1 MTSKISKSIGVL
13 NVGSSSFKYAFFE
26 ESLKLIEK
34 GQESGFEDWAKKA
47 KGYKDALVSFGHRVV
62 HGGDKYFE
70 PIIINDEVLAD
81 LEKLS
86 SLAPLHNPPAL
97 KVVKQCRQFF
107 PNTTN
112 VAVFDTGF
120 YKNLP
125 SYTRYYAIPLDLD
138 PQIRR
143 YGFHGTSHQYVA
155 EEAAKKIGKPLSE
168 LKMITVHLGAGCSI
182 TAIEDG
188 QPIDTSMGFTP
199 LEGLMMATRCGSIDP
214 AIIFYLARAKKMNLD
229 DLEKL
234 LNEKSGL
241 LGVSGVSIDPREI
254 LTVANQATDQSSP
267 EEKAQAVKAGLAL
280 QMYAYQVKKY
290 IGAYFVALGGLDALV
305 FTGKV
310 GENSELIR
318 GMITNGLEGLGQFTT
333 LVIPTDEELAIA
345 KKILPFIKELIKEQF
360 F

>member
-1 MTSKISKSIGVL
+1 MNIIAVL
-13 NVGSSSFKYAFFE
+13 NIGSSSFKYTFYDEDFKA
-26 ESLKLIEK
+26 IEK
-34 GQESGFEDWAKKA
+34 GQAEDFPDWQLKA
-47 KGYKDALVSFGHRVV
+47 EKYLKDLVAIGHRMV
-62 HGGDKYFE
+62 HGADKYFD
-70 PIIINDEVLAD
+70 PTVVNDQVFAD
-81 LEKLS
+81 LTEFS
-86 SLAPLHNPPAL
+86 VLAPLHNPPAL
-97 KVVKQCRQFF
+97 KVIQLCRQAY
-107 PNTTN
+107 PEIKN

-125 SYTRYYAIPLDLD
+125 LYTRLYPIPLDID
-138 PQIRR
+138 PKIRR
-143 YGFHGTSHQYVA
+143 YGFHGTSHRYVA
-155 EEAAKKIGKPLSE
+155 EESAKKLGRPLTE
-168 LKMITVHLGAGCSI
+168 LKIITVHLGAGCSI

-214 AIIFYLARAKKMNLD
+214 AIIFYLAREKKMSLD
-229 DLEKL
+229 EIEKL

-254 LTVANQATDQSSP
+254 LAVANKASDKSSP
-267 EEKAQAVKAGLAL
+267 EEKEQAARAGLAL
-280 QMYAYQVKKY
+280 QMYAYRVKKY

-318 GMITNGLEGLGQFTT
+318 EMITNGLGGLGKFTV

-345 KKILPFIKELIKEQF
+345 RQVASLLLNLQPKD
-360 F
+360 